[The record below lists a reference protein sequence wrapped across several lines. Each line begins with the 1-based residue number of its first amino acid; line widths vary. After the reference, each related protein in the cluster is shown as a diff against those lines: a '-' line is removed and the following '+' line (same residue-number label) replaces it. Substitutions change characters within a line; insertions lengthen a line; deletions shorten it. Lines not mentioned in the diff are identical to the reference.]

1 MNKRFQKW
9 MDLKNLNARKLA
21 SNIKINRPTIS
32 HILSGRNK
40 PSIDILSKMIDVY
53 PDLNLNWLISGLG
66 YMSNEDKIITKP
78 KRSLKKITVFY
89 DDASFEELSR

>member
-9 MDLKNLNARKLA
+9 MDLKNLNASKLA
-21 SNIKINRPTIS
+21 SNIKINRATIS

-53 PDLNLNWLISGLG
+53 PDLN
-66 YMSNEDKIITKP
+66 
-78 KRSLKKITVFY
+78 
-89 DDASFEELSR
+89 

>member
-1 MNKRFQKW
+1 
-9 MDLKNLNARKLA
+9 MDLKNLNASKLA
-21 SNIKINRPTIS
+21 SNIKINRATIS

-89 DDASFEELSR
+89 DDATFEELSR

>member
-1 MNKRFQKW
+1 
-9 MDLKNLNARKLA
+9 MDLKNLNASKLA
-21 SNIKINRPTIS
+21 SNIKINRATIS

-53 PDLNLNWLISGLG
+53 PDLNLNWLISGIG

>member
-1 MNKRFQKW
+1 
-9 MDLKNLNARKLA
+9 
-21 SNIKINRPTIS
+21 
-32 HILSGRNK
+32 
-40 PSIDILSKMIDVY
+40 
-53 PDLNLNWLISGLG
+53 LISGLG

>member
-9 MDLKNLNARKLA
+9 MDLKNLNASKLA
-21 SNIKINRPTIS
+21 SNIKINRATIS

>member
-9 MDLKNLNARKLA
+9 MDLKNLNASKLA
-21 SNIKINRPTIS
+21 SNIKINRATIS

-89 DDASFEELSR
+89 DDATFEELSR

>member
-1 MNKRFQKW
+1 
-9 MDLKNLNARKLA
+9 MDLKNLNASKLA
-21 SNIKINRPTIS
+21 SNIKINRATIS

>member
-1 MNKRFQKW
+1 
-9 MDLKNLNARKLA
+9 MDLKNLNASKLA
-21 SNIKINRPTIS
+21 SNIKINRATIS

-53 PDLNLNWLISGLG
+53 PDLNLNWMISGLG

-89 DDASFEELSR
+89 DDASFEELGR

>member
-1 MNKRFQKW
+1 
-9 MDLKNLNARKLA
+9 MDLKNLNASKLA
-21 SNIKINRPTIS
+21 SNIKINRATIS

-66 YMSNEDKIITKP
+66 YMSNEDKIITKQ

>member
-9 MDLKNLNARKLA
+9 MDLKNLNASKLA
-21 SNIKINRPTIS
+21 SNIKINRATIS

-66 YMSNEDKIITKP
+66 YMSNEDKIITKQ

>member
-1 MNKRFQKW
+1 
-9 MDLKNLNARKLA
+9 MDLKNLNASKLA
-21 SNIKINRPTIS
+21 SNIKINRATIS

-40 PSIDILSKMIDVY
+40 PSIDILSKMIAVY